1 MHFVSF
7 FSYCVAKCGL
17 KRIHCCVL
25 IAVPF
30 ASEAAASLSPSL
42 SHPPT
47 SEVQGQTVRR
57 NQQGR
62 LQVV

>member
-1 MHFVSF
+1 M
-7 FSYCVAKCGL
+7 

-62 LQVV
+62 LPVV